1 MGLSCQSAPTGPWH
15 CSLQHLN
22 LECHQLSPS
31 QSADSGFLNV
41 ARAEETNGIHRLAL
55 SCLQIQIG
63 NTCDHYAPLDSQ
75 QPMHMEPLTSS
86 GAKVP
91 GARQGPVMHS
101 LQTCIEDLGTELG
114 RCGLYKW
121 QTEELGA
128 LSPRPTFRC
137 QGSSRPW
144 ARPSSHGPLHLF
156 PGDLIYPQLFK
167 LGLSSSVWF
176 LSLDSQVPCILDRS
190 ALLSHRHLQRGMSKV
205 AVLTSLPIPSFPQ
218 SSP

>member
-1 MGLSCQSAPTGPWH
+1 M
-15 CSLQHLN
+15 
-22 LECHQLSPS
+22 
-31 QSADSGFLNV
+31 
-41 ARAEETNGIHRLAL
+41 
-55 SCLQIQIG
+55 
-63 NTCDHYAPLDSQ
+63 
-75 QPMHMEPLTSS
+75 
-86 GAKVP
+86 P

-128 LSPRPTFRC
+128 LSPCPTFRC

-190 ALLSHRHLQRGMSKV
+190 ALLSLRHLQRGMSKV
-205 AVLTSLPIPSFPQ
+205 AVLTSLPIPSFLQ
-218 SSP
+218 SSPWPSMGPPSCSGQKPASPPWRLPFLNRHSPRLIQVLRMLFPQSTRFSLRLLVPVLDQAIRHLPLMTTIAISSLLPSTPSPPRPE